1 MILEQ
6 KEFSKKLS
14 CTMGEIS
21 IKWGE
26 KLNSSSTVRNVKH
39 VEENSSSFVEI
50 RDLEFQR
57 STIADLEFLMIMQ
70 NIEVFWISTKDVA
83 ILWTEKKF
91 SKINMSQYCWRSW
104 FSIKDGEFYS
114 NIWHY
119 GHLNYPSCTT
129 ISLKILFV
137 QES

>member
-21 IKWGE
+21 IKLGE
-26 KLNSSSTVRNVKH
+26 TSSSTVRNVKH

-57 STIADLEFLMIMQ
+57 STIAELEFLMIMQ
-70 NIEVFWISTKDVA
+70 NIEVF
-83 ILWTEKKF
+83 
-91 SKINMSQYCWRSW
+91 
-104 FSIKDGEFYS
+104 
-114 NIWHY
+114 
-119 GHLNYPSCTT
+119 
-129 ISLKILFV
+129 
-137 QES
+137 

>member
-21 IKWGE
+21 IKLGE

-70 NIEVFWISTKDVA
+70 NIEVF
-83 ILWTEKKF
+83 
-91 SKINMSQYCWRSW
+91 
-104 FSIKDGEFYS
+104 
-114 NIWHY
+114 
-119 GHLNYPSCTT
+119 
-129 ISLKILFV
+129 
-137 QES
+137 